1 MKDKKLIYILSVI
14 IIIFIVVSSYL
25 IYNNIQKEKIRI
37 KQQTE
42 LDELYIDLDSVS
54 NVLNDK
60 KILTISQLGGDIDS
74 LLILKENIETEKRE
88 FRNRA
93 YAQINRLQG
102 KVDGYRELLLAQDE
116 EIEKLK
122 KLNEQLF
129 EENKEQKVEIN
140 TLNDKITNINRSNK
154 KLEEQIEIAGRL
166 EIKDIEIVGIFRN
179 GSTKINSFKNRS
191 LNKLIVNFTVLEN
204 SLSKI
209 EVLDIYLR
217 IIKPSGQVVY
227 DISKGSGSF
236 TFDKRELFYSIKDEI
251 LIDKSEMTYNIE
263 YVKSEELNKGEYQ
276 VILYTNNYEI
286 GRSEFIIK

>member
-60 KILTISQLGGDIDS
+60 IITISQLGGDIDS

-166 EIKDIEIVGIFRN
+166 EIKDIEIVGVFRN

>member
-14 IIIFIVVSSYL
+14 IIIFIVVSSIL

-54 NVLNDK
+54 NVLND

-166 EIKDIEIVGIFRN
+166 EIKDIEIIGVFRN

-263 YVKSEELNKGEYQ
+263 YVKSEELNKGEYL

>member
-54 NVLNDK
+54 NVLND

-166 EIKDIEIVGIFRN
+166 EIKDIEVVGVFRN

-263 YVKSEELNKGEYQ
+263 YVKSEEFNKGEYQ

>member
-14 IIIFIVVSSYL
+14 IIIFIVVSSIL
-25 IYNNIQKEKIRI
+25 IYNNNQKEKIRI

-54 NVLNDK
+54 NVLND

-166 EIKDIEIVGIFRN
+166 EIKDIEIVGVFRN

>member
-54 NVLNDK
+54 NVLND

-140 TLNDKITNINRSNK
+140 TLNDEITNINRSNK

-166 EIKDIEIVGIFRN
+166 EIKDIEIVGVFRN

>member
-14 IIIFIVVSSYL
+14 IIIFIVVSPIL

-54 NVLNDK
+54 NVLND

>member
-14 IIIFIVVSSYL
+14 IIIFIIVSSFL
-25 IYNNIQKEKIRI
+25 IYDNYQKEKIRI
-37 KQQTE
+37 KQQSE
-42 LDELYIDLDSVS
+42 LDELYLDLDSVS
-54 NVLNDK
+54 NVLND

-74 LLILKENIETEKRE
+74 LLILKENIEIEKRE

-102 KVDGYRELLLAQDE
+102 KVEGYRELLLAQDE

-129 EENKEQKVEIN
+129 VENREQKVEIN
-140 TLNDKITNINRSNK
+140 TLNVKIKNINKSNEE
-154 KLEEQIEIAGRL
+154 LEEQIKIAGRL
-166 EIKDIEIVGIFRN
+166 EIKDFEIVGVFRN

-191 LNKLIVNFTVLEN
+191 LDKLIINFTVLEN

-217 IIKPSGQVVY
+217 IIKPSGQVLY

-236 TFDKRELFYSIKDEI
+236 TFDKRELFYSTKDEI
-251 LIDKSEMTYNIE
+251 LIDRSEMTYNLE
-263 YVKSEELNKGEYQ
+263 YVKSEEFNKGEYQ
-276 VILYTNNYEI
+276 VIMYTNNYEI

>member
-14 IIIFIVVSSYL
+14 IIIFIVVSSIL
-25 IYNNIQKEKIRI
+25 IYNNIQKEKTRI

-54 NVLNDK
+54 NVLND

-166 EIKDIEIVGIFRN
+166 EIKDIEIVGVFRN

-263 YVKSEELNKGEYQ
+263 YVKSEELNKGEYL

-286 GRSEFIIK
+286 GRGEFIIK

>member
-14 IIIFIVVSSYL
+14 IIIFIVVSSIL

-54 NVLNDK
+54 NVLND

-166 EIKDIEIVGIFRN
+166 EIKDIEIVGVFRN
-179 GSTKINSFKNRS
+179 GSRKINSFKNRS

-251 LIDKSEMTYNIE
+251 LIDKSEMTYNLE

>member
-54 NVLNDK
+54 NVLND

-129 EENKEQKVEIN
+129 EENKVQKVEIN

-166 EIKDIEIVGIFRN
+166 EIKDIEIVGVFRN

>member
-14 IIIFIVVSSYL
+14 IIIFIVVSPIL

-54 NVLNDK
+54 NVLND

-166 EIKDIEIVGIFRN
+166 EIKDIEIVGVFRN

>member
-14 IIIFIVVSSYL
+14 IIIFIVVSSIL

-54 NVLNDK
+54 NVLND

>member
-14 IIIFIVVSSYL
+14 IIIFIVVSSIL

-54 NVLNDK
+54 NVLND

-263 YVKSEELNKGEYQ
+263 YVKSEELNKGEYL

>member
-14 IIIFIVVSSYL
+14 IIIFIIVSSIL

-54 NVLNDK
+54 NVLND

-166 EIKDIEIVGIFRN
+166 EIKGIEVVGVFRN

-191 LNKLIVNFTVLEN
+191 LNKLITNFTVLEN

>member
-14 IIIFIVVSSYL
+14 IIIFIVVSSIL

-54 NVLNDK
+54 NVLND

-102 KVDGYRELLLAQDE
+102 KVDGYRELLLVQDE

-166 EIKDIEIVGIFRN
+166 EIKDIEIVGVFRN

-251 LIDKSEMTYNIE
+251 LIDKSEMTYNID

>member
-1 MKDKKLIYILSVI
+1 MKDKKLIFILSVI
-14 IIIFIVVSSYL
+14 IIILIVVSSFM
-25 IYNNIQKEKIRI
+25 IYDNYQKEQIRI

-42 LDELYIDLDSVS
+42 LDELYLDLDSVS
-54 NVLNDK
+54 NVLND

-74 LLILKENIETEKRE
+74 LLILKENIEIEKRE

-129 EENKEQKVEIN
+129 SENREQKVEIN
-140 TLNDKITNINRSNK
+140 SLNVQIKNINRSNEE
-154 KLEEQIEIAGRL
+154 LEEQIKIAGRL
-166 EIKDIEIVGIFRN
+166 EIKDVQIKAVFTN
-179 GSTKINSFKNRS
+179 GSIKINSFKNRS
-191 LNKLIVNFTVLEN
+191 INKLIINFTVLEN

-217 IIKPSGQVVY
+217 IIKPSGQVLY

-236 TFDKRELFYSIKDEI
+236 TFDRREMFYSTKDEI
-251 LIDKSEMTYNIE
+251 LIDRSEMTYNLE
-263 YVKSEELNKGEYQ
+263 YIKSEELNKGEYQ

-286 GRSEFIIK
+286 GRGEFIIK

>member
-14 IIIFIVVSSYL
+14 IIIFIVVSSIL
-25 IYNNIQKEKIRI
+25 IYDNVQKEKTRI

-54 NVLNDK
+54 NVLND

-166 EIKDIEIVGIFRN
+166 EIKDIEIVGVFRN

>member
-14 IIIFIVVSSYL
+14 IIIFIVVSSIL

-60 KILTISQLGGDIDS
+60 ILTISQLGWDIDS

>member
-14 IIIFIVVSSYL
+14 IIIFIVVSSIL

-54 NVLNDK
+54 NVLND

-166 EIKDIEIVGIFRN
+166 EIKDIEVVGVFRN

-251 LIDKSEMTYNIE
+251 LIDKSEMTYNID

>member
-25 IYNNIQKEKIRI
+25 IYNNIQKEKVRI

-54 NVLNDK
+54 NVLND

>member
-14 IIIFIVVSSYL
+14 IIIFIIVSSFL
-25 IYNNIQKEKIRI
+25 IYDNYQKEKIRI
-37 KQQTE
+37 KQQSE
-42 LDELYIDLDSVS
+42 LDELYLDLDSVS
-54 NVLNDK
+54 NVLND

-74 LLILKENIETEKRE
+74 LLILKENIEIEKRE

-102 KVDGYRELLLAQDE
+102 KVEGYRELLLAQDE

-129 EENKEQKVEIN
+129 VENREQKVEIN
-140 TLNDKITNINRSNK
+140 TLNVKIKNINKSNEE
-154 KLEEQIEIAGRL
+154 LEEQIKIAGRL
-166 EIKDIEIVGIFRN
+166 EIKDFEIVGVFRN

-191 LNKLIVNFTVLEN
+191 LDKLIINFTVLEN

-217 IIKPSGQVVY
+217 IIKPSGQVLY

-236 TFDKRELFYSIKDEI
+236 TFDKRELFYSTKDEI
-251 LIDKSEMTYNIE
+251 LIDRSEMTYNLE
-263 YVKSEELNKGEYQ
+263 YVKSEEFNKGEYQ

>member
-14 IIIFIVVSSYL
+14 IIIFIIVSSIL

-37 KQQTE
+37 EQQTE

-54 NVLNDK
+54 NVLND

-140 TLNDKITNINRSNK
+140 TLNNEITNINRSNK

-166 EIKDIEIVGIFRN
+166 EIKDIEIVGVFRN

-263 YVKSEELNKGEYQ
+263 YVKSEELKKGEYQ

>member
-60 KILTISQLGGDIDS
+60 ILTISQLGGDIDS

-102 KVDGYRELLLAQDE
+102 KVDGYRELLAQDE

>member
-14 IIIFIVVSSYL
+14 IIIFIVVSPIL

-54 NVLNDK
+54 NVLND

-140 TLNDKITNINRSNK
+140 TLNDKITNINRSNNI
-154 KLEEQIEIAGRL
+154 LEEQIEIAGRL
-166 EIKDIEIVGIFRN
+166 EIKDIEIVGVFRN

>member
-60 KILTISQLGGDIDS
+60 ILTISQLGGNIDS

-166 EIKDIEIVGIFRN
+166 EIKDIEIVGVFRN

-251 LIDKSEMTYNIE
+251 LIDKSEMTYNLE

>member
-14 IIIFIVVSSYL
+14 IIIFIVVSSIL

-54 NVLNDK
+54 NVLND

-166 EIKDIEIVGIFRN
+166 EIKDIEIVGVFRN

-263 YVKSEELNKGEYQ
+263 YVKSEEFNKGEYQ

>member
-25 IYNNIQKEKIRI
+25 IYNNIQKEKVRI

-54 NVLNDK
+54 NVLND

-191 LNKLIVNFTVLEN
+191 LNKLITNFTVLEN

>member
-14 IIIFIVVSSYL
+14 IIIFIVVSSIL
-25 IYNNIQKEKIRI
+25 IYNNIQKEKIRL

-60 KILTISQLGGDIDS
+60 ILIISQLGGDIDS

-166 EIKDIEIVGIFRN
+166 EIKDIEIVGVFRN

-263 YVKSEELNKGEYQ
+263 YVKSEELNKGEYL

>member
-14 IIIFIVVSSYL
+14 IIIFIVVSSIL

-60 KILTISQLGGDIDS
+60 IITISQLGGDIDS

-166 EIKDIEIVGIFRN
+166 EIKDIEIVGVFRN